1 MQPLLTRTAC
11 GFSRFLK
18 SFYALMNAMPPSDL
32 GPQGLQDPYA
42 LFSTLVQVG
51 GKVLITS
58 EDHRDALLRLGY
70 GIEKPVRDLRMMGG
84 APETLDAIWWSRA
97 NENYSIEDA
106 FRIFQSLFRALK
118 PKQGI
123 LAVSFLRTSADH
135 PWNTR
140 TVMTLLRQSGFLL
153 FHTLENPQEH
163 LYFGQ
168 RI

>member
-1 MQPLLTRTAC
+1 MRLFTFC
-11 GFSRFLK
+11 V
-18 SFYALMNAMPPSDL
+18 LMAAMPPSDL

-58 EDHRDALLRLGY
+58 DEHRGTLLRLGY
-70 GIEKPVRDLRMMGG
+70 GIENPVRDLRMMGG
-84 APETLDAIWWSRA
+84 AAESLDAIWWSRA

-123 LAVSFLRTSADH
+123 IAVSFLRTSPDH
-135 PWNTR
+135 PWNPR
-140 TVMTLLRQSGFLL
+140 TVMTLLRQTGFLL